1 MNISLNWIKDYVNLD
16 GIDIHELAN
25 RFTVSTAEVEEV
37 FELGKDIRDVVVGRI
52 LSVEKHPN
60 SEKLTVVKVDI
71 GSETVQSVC
80 GAPNVKEGQLAAFAK
95 IGGSIKKTS
104 NVSKTQV
111 AGVKSGGIIC
121 SAAELGISE
130 DHSGILVLE
139 GEYELGTDIK
149 EIIDIDDVIIEIDN
163 KSLTHRPDLWGHYG
177 IAREIAALYGRELN
191 KVEIDNLKGTEGL
204 PKLDITVEDKEKCFR
219 YTGISIDNIKVK
231 KSPINMQTRLYY
243 CGMRP
248 ISLLVDLT
256 NYLMLEVGQPMHAFD
271 KRLMKKVIV
280 KSYDKPFKFK
290 TLDSVE
296 REITPDTLMICNQDG
311 PVGMAGVMGG
321 ENSEVADDTDSILLE
336 SANFDGPS
344 TRKGAAR
351 VGLRTEASARF
362 EKMLDPELT
371 ELALKRFVKLLKDSD
386 KGARVSSS
394 MTDIYVKKCPP
405 ITVTIS
411 KLYIDKYMGKKIELE
426 RIGQI
431 LSSLEFGIKL
441 DGDTFTVD
449 VPSFRATK
457 DVTMKADLVEE
468 VARIYGYGNIE
479 PNTTEIVMEPLVI
492 NQERVEDH
500 KIKELLAEG
509 HGLSEVHSYIWY
521 DNKANDKLGIGKR
534 DGLMLLNSVVEH
546 MDTLRDSMAPMMLA
560 FTEENRKYFDQFG
573 MFEIGSVFSIKN
585 KKDLVE
591 EHKNLCIMLADKNES
606 EDNLFFKAKGI
617 LNSLF
622 KAIKN
627 VEPEYV
633 KAEKE
638 LEFPWVHPVKT
649 AEVVFNG
656 ENFGYISVV
665 HPKIKENIDK
675 KLNMV
680 IVEIN
685 AFKFYGIKMITPKYQ
700 EPSKYPEVTLDF
712 SLLVDK
718 AVSYDELNSNLSQFK
733 NDLLLSHKFI
743 DIYTGKGI
751 PEDKKSMTFSFRIG
765 SKEGTLS
772 SEQIDGFS
780 KDLVEYFVSKGY
792 SLR

>member
-1 MNISLNWIKDYVNLD
+1 MNISLNWIKEYVNLD
-16 GIDIHELAN
+16 GIDIYELAH
-25 RFTVSTAEVEEV
+25 RVTVSTAEVEEV
-37 FELGKDIRDVVVGRI
+37 TELGKDIKDVVVGKVI
-52 LSVEKHPN
+52 GVEKHPN
-60 SEKLTVVKVDI
+60 SEKLTIVKVDLGGEI
-71 GSETVQSVC
+71 VQSVC
-80 GAPNVKEGQLAAFAK
+80 GAPNVKEGTLVPFAK
-95 IGGSIKKTS
+95 LGGSMKKTS
-104 NVSKTQV
+104 NVAKTQV
-111 AGVKSGGIIC
+111 SGVESSGIIC

-139 GEYELGTDIK
+139 GDYKLGTDIK
-149 EIIDIDDVIIEIDN
+149 KIIEIDDVIVEIDN

-177 IAREIAALYGRELN
+177 IAREIAALYGRELK
-191 KVEIDNLKGTEGL
+191 KVEIDDLKGTENL
-204 PKLDITVEDKEKCFR
+204 PKLDISIEDAEKCFR
-219 YTGISIDNIKVK
+219 YTGITIDNIKVK

-271 KRLMKKVIV
+271 KRLMKKVVV
-280 KSYDKPFKFK
+280 KSFDKPIKFK
-290 TLDSVE
+290 TLDSAE

-311 PVGMAGVMGG
+311 PVAMAGVMGG

-336 SANFDGPS
+336 SANFDGPT
-344 TRKGAAR
+344 TRKGATR

-362 EKMLDPELT
+362 EKVLDPEFT
-371 ELALKRFVKLLKDSD
+371 ELALKRFVKLLKDAD
-386 KGARVSSS
+386 KGAAVSSS
-394 MTDIYVKKCPP
+394 LTDVYVKKYDS

-411 KLYIDKYMGKKIELE
+411 KPYIDKYIGKKLELE
-426 RIGQI
+426 KIGQI
-431 LSSLEFGIKL
+431 LSALEFGVKL

-479 PNTTEIVMEPLVI
+479 PNTTEVVMEPLLI
-492 NQERVEDH
+492 NKERVEDH
-500 KIKELLAEG
+500 KIKELLAES

-521 DNKANDKLGIGKR
+521 DNKANDKLGLGRR

-546 MDTLRDSMAPMMLA
+546 MDTLRDSVAPMLLTFA
-560 FTEENRKYFDQFG
+560 EENRKYFDKFG
-573 MFEIGSVFSIKN
+573 MFEIGSIFSIKN
-585 KKDLVE
+585 KKDLAE

-622 KAIKN
+622 KAIKL
-627 VEPEYV
+627 VEPSYV
-633 KAEKE
+633 KAEKA

-649 AEVVFNG
+649 AEVVLDGDNL
-656 ENFGYISVV
+656 GYISIV
-665 HPKIKENIDK
+665 HPKIKENVDK

-685 AFKFYGIKMITPKYQ
+685 MFKFHDIKMITPKYK
-700 EPSKYPEVTLDF
+700 ELSKYQEVTLDF
-712 SLLVDK
+712 NLLIDK
-718 AVSYDELNSNLSQFK
+718 AVTFDMLNAELCQFK
-733 NDLLLSHKFI
+733 NNLLISQKFV

-780 KDLVEYFVSKGY
+780 KDLIQYIQGKGY